1 MEEIGKNIQNFI
13 GQKIYQA
20 QKSVQ
25 LFHYLTNSE
34 KESSH
39 VKVMAYSIN
48 YMDDDTPVVELLFK
62 LMMQKAIIDTR
73 ATATHLRENI
83 INLDTYMSTVNSNI
97 EKFNQYV
104 NVNVDG
110 LK

>member
-1 MEEIGKNIQNFI
+1 MEEIGRNMQNFI

-62 LMMQKAIIDTR
+62 LMMQKNIIDTQ
-73 ATATHLRENI
+73 ATSTHLRENI
-83 INLDTYMSTVNSNI
+83 TNLYTYMSTVNSKI
-97 EKFNQYV
+97 ENFN
-104 NVNVDG
+104 
-110 LK
+110 